1 MSAAFTARSAL
12 LEVQHISHHYK
23 LPRQRLFGPPPQ
35 TQVLDDIC
43 FSVLPGQSLGIVGES
58 GSGKSTLAR
67 IIMALERP
75 SSGRVRLLG
84 RDLNAMEPHQLQL
97 ARADFQMV
105 FQDPYSSL
113 DPRQRI
119 ERIVT
124 EPLHALGHRDR
135 ATLREKA
142 EKMLQRVGLHSR
154 DLDKYPHEFSGGQRQ
169 RIAIARALMTH
180 PRLIVA
186 DEPVSALDV
195 TIQAQV
201 LDLMLELKT
210 TYGISFLLIS
220 HDMAAIHHLC
230 EDMLVMHQGKVVE
243 KGSPSKLFHE
253 PTHPYT
259 QALVCA
265 LPQLGQGRRR
275 LRLQQQAKRS
285 QASPLPPPVTT
296 TNDA

>member
-1 MSAAFTARSAL
+1 MNASSPSRSPL
-12 LEVQHISHHYK
+12 LEVQHISQHYK
-23 LPRQRLFGPPPQ
+23 LPRQRLFGPAPQ
-35 TQVLDDIC
+35 VQILDDIS
-43 FSVLPGQSLGIVGES
+43 FNVPAGQSLGIVGES

-67 IIMALERP
+67 IIMALEAP
-75 SSGRVRLLG
+75 SHGRIRLMG
-84 RDLNAMEPHQLQL
+84 RDLNAMTPAQLQ
-97 ARADFQMV
+97 ASRADFQMV

-124 EPLHALGHRDR
+124 EPLHALGERDR
-135 ATLREKA
+135 AKMRERA
-142 EKMLQRVGLHSR
+142 EKMLLRVGLTTQ
-154 DLDKYPHEFSGGQRQ
+154 DLEKYPHEFSGGQRQ

-201 LDLMLELKT
+201 LDLMLELKA
-210 TYGISFLLIS
+210 TYGISFLCIS

-243 KGSPSKLFHE
+243 RGSPAKLFNE
-253 PTHPYT
+253 PKHAYT
-259 QALVCA
+259 QALVQA

-275 LRLQQQAKRS
+275 TRLLQQAK
-285 QASPLPPPVTT
+285 QACSDKPPS
-296 TNDA
+296 AG

>member
-1 MSAAFTARSAL
+1 MSAAQSRSPL
-12 LEVQHISHHYK
+12 LEVQHISQHYK
-23 LPRQRLFGPPPQ
+23 LPRQRLLGPAPQ
-35 TQVLDDIC
+35 VQVLDDIC
-43 FSVLPGQSLGIVGES
+43 FNVPAGQSIGIVGES

-67 IIMALERP
+67 IIMALDVP
-75 SSGRVRLLG
+75 SQGRVRLMG
-84 RDLNAMEPHQLQL
+84 RDLHAMTPAQLQA

-124 EPLHALGHRDR
+124 EPMHALGERDR
-135 ATLREKA
+135 EKMRARA
-142 EKMLQRVGLHSR
+142 EKILQRVGLTSQ
-154 DLDKYPHEFSGGQRQ
+154 DLRKYPHEFSGGQRQ

-201 LDLMLELKT
+201 LDLMLELKA
-210 TYGISFLLIS
+210 TYGISFLFIS

-230 EDMLVMHQGKVVE
+230 EDMLVMHQGKAVE
-243 KGSPSKLFHE
+243 RGSPEKLLNE
-253 PTHPYT
+253 PRHAYT
-259 QALVCA
+259 QALVRA

-275 LRLQQQAKRS
+275 TRLQQEAAQAAVAETS
-285 QASPLPPPVTT
+285 STA
-296 TNDA
+296 